1 MSGSDPNSAP
11 RADETVG
18 AFTGL
23 LTRLESAGA
32 PAPSQRV
39 EEPEPVSPELALI
52 DPELGRWARTELP
65 DVPPPPPRSPAA
77 RAREAAPHSAR
88 EPAPPDAPDRGR
100 DRLTPAEYAQVARR
114 GRVVDR
120 PRTVRRRESTRSIVV
135 WALLLLVSLA
145 AGVLLAAHPW
155 SRSGSAAPGSEEH
168 RQTQT
173 ARSAPAR
180 GRESSERTATSPR
193 RDGSRTTAST
203 VPSRRPQRRVLTVAP
218 RSFAWVRVPTAAY
231 YLFRLY
237 RGAQLIFVAR
247 PRQNHLLLPGSWT
260 FAGHRHRI
268 AGGRYRW
275 SVRAGFGPPR
285 ARRYGR
291 EIVRATLVVQSPS
304 A

>member
-1 MSGSDPNSAP
+1 
-11 RADETVG
+11 
-18 AFTGL
+18 
-23 LTRLESAGA
+23 
-32 PAPSQRV
+32 
-39 EEPEPVSPELALI
+39 VSPELALV

-65 DVPPPPPRSPAA
+65 DVPTPPPRSPAA
-77 RAREAAPHSAR
+77 RAPEAAPRSAR
-88 EPAPPDAPDRGR
+88 DPAPPDAPVREE

-120 PRTVRRRESTRSIVV
+120 SRTVRRRRSMRSIVV
-135 WALLLLVSLA
+135 WAPLLLVSLA

-155 SRSGSAAPGSEEH
+155 SRSRSVTPGSEEH

-173 ARSAPAR
+173 ARSAPATGR
-180 GRESSERTATSPR
+180 GSGERTVTRPR
-193 RDGSRTTAST
+193 RDATTAST
-203 VPSRRPQRRVLTVAP
+203 VPSRRPQRRVLSVAP

-237 RGAQLIFVAR
+237 RGAKLIFVAR
-247 PRQNHLLLPGSWT
+247 PRQNRLLLPGGWT
-260 FAGHRHRI
+260 FAGHRYRI

-275 SVRAGFGPPR
+275 SVRAGFGAPR